1 MQRCLILFVV
11 LVVVSV
17 ALSVA
22 TAAQPELVIRASD
35 IGAVY
40 TNGFGL
46 VSVSF
51 KGEKARE
58 YARWPKV
65 EQEIRLLIPHEGLR
79 NAEFSRDGIYFGFS
93 NTSSSLRFY
102 KAVSAGCCR

>member
-1 MQRCLILFVV
+1 MQRTLIL

-17 ALSVA
+17 ALNAA
-22 TAAQPELVIRASD
+22 TAAQRELVIRASD
-35 IGAVY
+35 IGTVY
-40 TNGFGL
+40 SNGFGL

-58 YARWPKV
+58 FARWPRV

-79 NAEFSRDGIYFGFS
+79 NAQFTIDGIYFGFS
-93 NTSSSLRFY
+93 DSSSANRFY
-102 KAVSAGCCR
+102 RAVSAGCCR

>member
-1 MQRCLILFVV
+1 MQRSLIL

-17 ALSVA
+17 ALNVA

-35 IGAVY
+35 IGTVY
-40 TNGFGL
+40 SNGFGL

-51 KGEKARE
+51 KGEKAKE
-58 YARWPKV
+58 FAHWPRV

-79 NAEFSRDGIYFGFS
+79 KAEFSVDGIYFGFS
-93 NTSSSLRFY
+93 DTSSSVRFY
-102 KAVSAGCCR
+102 NAVSAGCCR

>member
-1 MQRCLILFVV
+1 MQRSLIF
-11 LVVVSV
+11 LVVVPV
-17 ALSVA
+17 VLNVA
-22 TAAQPELVIRASD
+22 TAAQRELVIRASD

-40 TNGFGL
+40 SNGFGL

-51 KGEKARE
+51 RGEKARE
-58 YARWPKV
+58 FARWPRV

-79 NAEFSRDGIYFGFS
+79 SAQFSTDGIYFGFS
-93 NTSSSLRFY
+93 DSSSAIRFY

>member
-1 MQRCLILFVV
+1 MQRSVIL

-17 ALSVA
+17 ALNVA
-22 TAAQPELVIRASD
+22 TAAQRELVIRASD

-51 KGEKARE
+51 RGEKATE
-58 YARWPKV
+58 FARWPRV

-79 NAEFSRDGIYFGFS
+79 NAQFTTDGIYFGFS
-93 NTSSSLRFY
+93 DSSSALRFY

>member
-1 MQRCLILFVV
+1 MQRSLILVV
-11 LVVVSV
+11 MVSV
-17 ALSVA
+17 ALNVA

-35 IGAVY
+35 IGTVY
-40 TNGFGL
+40 HNGFGL

-51 KGEKARE
+51 KGEKAKE

-65 EQEIRLLIPHEGLR
+65 DQEIRLLIPHEGLKSGQ
-79 NAEFSRDGIYFGFS
+79 FTRDGIYFGFS
-93 NTSSSLRFY
+93 DAHLAIRFY

>member
-1 MQRCLILFVV
+1 MQRSFIL

-17 ALSVA
+17 ALNLA

-35 IGAVY
+35 IGSVY

-51 KGEKARE
+51 KGEKAKE
-58 YARWPKV
+58 YAHWPRV

-79 NAEFSRDGIYFGFS
+79 NAQFTMDGICFGFS
-93 NTSSSLRFY
+93 DSSLALRFY

>member
-1 MQRCLILFVV
+1 MQRSLIL

-17 ALSVA
+17 ALNVA

-35 IGAVY
+35 IGTVY
-40 TNGFGL
+40 SNGFGL

-51 KGEKARE
+51 KGEKAKE
-58 YARWPKV
+58 FAHWPRV

-79 NAEFSRDGIYFGFS
+79 RAEFSMDGIYFGFS
-93 NTSSSLRFY
+93 DTSSSIRFY
-102 KAVSAGCCR
+102 NAVSAGCCR

>member
-1 MQRCLILFVV
+1 MQRSLIL

-17 ALSVA
+17 ALNVA

-35 IGAVY
+35 IGTVY
-40 TNGFGL
+40 SNGFGL

-51 KGEKARE
+51 KGEKAKE
-58 YARWPKV
+58 FAHWPRV

-79 NAEFSRDGIYFGFS
+79 SAEFSLDGIYFGFS
-93 NTSSSLRFY
+93 DTSKAIRFY
-102 KAVSAGCCR
+102 KAVSAECCR

>member
-1 MQRCLILFVV
+1 MQCCLIL

-17 ALSVA
+17 ALNVA
-22 TAAQPELVIRASD
+22 TGAQPELVIRASD

-40 TNGFGL
+40 SNGYGL

-51 KGEKARE
+51 KGEKAKE
-58 YARWPKV
+58 YAHWPRV

-79 NAEFSRDGIYFGFS
+79 SAEFSLDGIYFGFS
-93 NTSSSLRFY
+93 DTSSSLRFY

>member
-1 MQRCLILFVV
+1 MQRCLNL

-17 ALSVA
+17 ALNVA

-35 IGAVY
+35 IGTVY

-51 KGEKARE
+51 KGEKAKE
-58 YARWPKV
+58 YAHWPRV

-79 NAEFSRDGIYFGFS
+79 NAQFSSDGIYFGFS
-93 NTSSSLRFY
+93 DTSSSVRFY
-102 KAVSAGCCR
+102 KAILAGCCR